1 MKLTEYISKN
11 NLNDYFNMIC
21 IDDNI
26 TKVPSNI
33 TVVPTIID
41 EDVEAPLEGKKAF
54 EYVIN
59 QKYFNHPTNNTEFTK
74 NGVPKPTIE
83 EDKKAITSK
92 SGSGFI
98 FVTDENTIERDER
111 SNFDKVFN
119 LNKELQLQAQQQSNV
134 SSSQQQS
141 YSSSQQQQTYSG
153 SQQQQTYS
161 GSQQS
166 YTSSSQQKL
175 LLTRQQFQQQLQPK
189 PQPVQPK
196 PQPPPVQP
204 KPQPQPVQPKPQ
216 PPPVQPK
223 PPVQQKKIDDSKME
237 DLLRLRG
244 RR

>member
-1 MKLTEYISKN
+1 MKLIEYITKN

-21 IDDNI
+21 IDENI

-92 SGSGFI
+92 SGSGFT

-134 SSSQQQS
+134 SSPPQQSQQQS
-141 YSSSQQQQTYSG
+141 QQQYQQQSPQQSQQQSHSG
-153 SQQQQTYS
+153 
-161 GSQQS
+161 
-166 YTSSSQQKL
+166 SSQQKL
-175 LLTRQQFQQQLQPK
+175 LLTRQQFQQQLQPVQAK
-189 PQPVQPK
+189 PQVPAPVQSKPQTSVQPK
-196 PQPPPVQP
+196 
-204 KPQPQPVQPKPQ
+204 KM
-216 PPPVQPK
+216 
-223 PPVQQKKIDDSKME
+223 DDIKM
-237 DLLRLRG
+237 DALLRLRG